1 MSKLTDTFHP
11 GDIPAIQGAS
21 GNLIPLAELLH
32 IDTDQIDHELEI
44 QTGWQATIGFAHAYA
59 KSRTEEEQRALMRMG
74 AELTLEL
81 KTNLFKKTGIKATA
95 DAVEA
100 AVKLDDDYI
109 KAEDALAKT
118 KLHEAL
124 LEVAVKSFHCR
135 REMLVNISASM
146 RIDRKSP

>member
-11 GDIPAIQGAS
+11 DDIPAITGAS
-21 GNLIPLAELLH
+21 GNLIPLADLLH

-44 QTGWQATIGFAHAYA
+44 QTAWQATIGFAHAYA
-59 KSRTEEEQRALMRMG
+59 KSRTEEEQRKLMRMG

-118 KLHEAL
+118 RLHEAL
-124 LEVAVKSFHCR
+124 LEVAVKAFHCR

-146 RIDRKSP
+146 RIDRKAP